1 MSDIDFDE
9 LDKAVNSLMGKASV
23 PKEDSFAQSTLSIN
37 STLKE
42 DEKPPY
48 DVLNKVTQELGAEA
62 ATTGEGK
69 DDKDL
74 GPTNDT
80 ARVIKLEPKLPEGAT
95 LPAVMDTPVTP
106 VAAVSS
112 VPVTPVAQTPAV
124 SAASTSPVSDAT
136 ASKPPSS
143 GRFMDVVHPSS
154 DMRGTSAPSGSS
166 NAPPRLVGPVPPMS
180 SPGTSIDT
188 PTVSSLPPAEVAVAS
203 PFLADAKVE
212 KRPLGGEP
220 PTGGPAVAS
229 DAETATTTVGD
240 TMNVDFDNAVE
251 DETLGVKTNDQQRT
265 LNPVDFTSEVTN
277 QEKQIQSIESAFDAG
292 VQEQTIRSV
301 ESGDTEKMSQS
312 AGATS
317 AQSVIRAPKQRSG
330 WGIVVI
336 ITVVIVLSVIAAG
349 AAYLF
354 VVKP

>member
-9 LDKAVNSLMGKASV
+9 LDKAVNSLMGKATV
-23 PKEDSFAQSTLSIN
+23 PKEDTFTQSTLSIN

-48 DVLNKVTQELGAEA
+48 DVLNKVTQELGTEA
-62 ATTGEGK
+62 AVTGVGK
-69 DDKDL
+69 DDSNL
-74 GPTNDT
+74 GPINDS

-95 LPAVMDTPVTP
+95 LPPVMDTPVTP
-106 VAAVSS
+106 VAAIPS
-112 VPVTPVAQTPAV
+112 VPFTPVTPTPAV
-124 SAASTSPVSDAT
+124 SAVPTSPVTAAT
-136 ASKPPSS
+136 VAKPSNS

-154 DMRGTSAPSGSS
+154 DMRGASS
-166 NAPPRLVGPVPPMS
+166 PASNGAPPRLVGPVPPMS
-180 SPGTSIDT
+180 SQGTSIDT
-188 PTVSSLPPAEVAVAS
+188 STLSSPPPAEVAVAS

-220 PTGGPAVAS
+220 PTGGPVVAS
-229 DAETATTTVGD
+229 SEMAATTVD
-240 TMNVDFDNAVE
+240 SDSMNADSDNLVE
-251 DETLGVKTNDQQRT
+251 NETLGVNTNDQQRT
-265 LNPVDFTSEVTN
+265 LNAEDFTSETIN
-277 QEKQIQSIESAFDAG
+277 QEKQLQSIESAFDTG

-312 AGATS
+312 TGATS
-317 AQSVIRAPKQRSG
+317 AQSAIRPPKQRSG
-330 WGIVVI
+330 WGVIVI